1 MQRLGIHRE
10 LIQEVF
16 DGNKIVLELDEWA
29 NKTIGRVGTKIKR
42 VSEEDGEESLLSE
55 GGYIHFSVDEDIF
68 TLYPWTDFVVDEDY
82 YEFEDENDFYTN
94 HGIWNS
100 EEKRYMGQ
108 QSIIRNTNYISLK
121 LDILKKV
128 AEKYIIIDLYLASMN
143 WESPF

>member
-29 NKTIGRVGTKIKR
+29 NKTIGSVGTKIKR

-100 EEKRYMGQ
+100 EEKRYMGATIDY
-108 QSIIRNTNYISLK
+108 SEYKLHLPKIRHI
-121 LDILKKV
+121 
-128 AEKYIIIDLYLASMN
+128 EKGGGEIYHY
-143 WESPF
+143 